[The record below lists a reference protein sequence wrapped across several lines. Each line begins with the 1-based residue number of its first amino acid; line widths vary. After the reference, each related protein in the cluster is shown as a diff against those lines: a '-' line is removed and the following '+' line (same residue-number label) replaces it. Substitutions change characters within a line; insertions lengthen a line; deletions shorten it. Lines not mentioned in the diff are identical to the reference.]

1 MKNELLTLAFFL
13 TLGPLVS
20 CTPQTTAR
28 PQSGSSTLSEIQ
40 RRGELRA
47 GYHVEPPSIVK
58 DPVTGELGGSYIN
71 AIRQIAAGMHVK
83 PVFVEVDLAN
93 FVAGLQNHL
102 YDVSLGP
109 TFKTIPRAQAVAFT
123 NSIYYLGYTG
133 VATKGTAG
141 KYREEAMIDAPGVR
155 VAVKSGSPIEQY
167 VRDNYKKATIVV
179 IDGTDLSVPLQA
191 VSAGKA
197 EVGLMNEHTV
207 EFYVRDHPDV
217 EPVLTDQPK
226 LMGGMGWTVLYGD
239 PDFLNFLNTSLEVLI
254 SNGQMASWERENY
267 SGKSLRRT
275 APELWG
281 NSRQPIVP

>member
-13 TLGPLVS
+13 TLSPLVS
-20 CTPQTTAR
+20 CTTQTNAR

-47 GYHVEPPSIVK
+47 GYHIEPPTIVK
-58 DPVTGELGGSYIN
+58 DPVTGELGGSFIH
-71 AIRQIAAGMHVK
+71 AIRQIAAGLHVK

-93 FVAGLQNHL
+93 FVGGLQNHL

-133 VATKGTAG
+133 VVKKGTAA
-141 KYREEAMIDAPGVR
+141 KYHDEAMIDAPGVR

-207 EFYVRDHPDV
+207 EFYVRDHADV

-226 LMGGMGWTVLYGD
+226 LMGGMAWTVLHGD
-239 PDFLNFLNTSLEVLI
+239 QDWLNFLNTSLEVLI
-254 SNGQMASWERENY
+254 STGQMAIWERENY

-275 APELWG
+275 APALWG
-281 NSRQPIVP
+281 DFRQPIVP

>member
-1 MKNELLTLAFFL
+1 MKNQLLTLAFLL

-20 CTPQTTAR
+20 CTPHTNAA
-28 PQSGSSTLSEIQ
+28 PPSGTSTLSEIQ
-40 RRGELRA
+40 KRGELRI
-47 GYHVEPPSIVK
+47 GYHVEPPTIVK
-58 DPVTGELGGSYIN
+58 DPVTGELGGSFIH

-83 PVFVEVDLAN
+83 PVFVEVDLGN

-133 VATKGTAG
+133 VVRKGAAA

-167 VRDNYKKATIVV
+167 VRDNFKKATIVA
-179 IDGTDLSVPLQA
+179 IDGADLSVPLQA

-217 EPVLTDQPK
+217 EPVLTDHPL
-226 LMGGMGWTVLYGD
+226 LMAGMGWTVLHGD
-239 PDFLNFLNTSLEVLI
+239 PDWLSFLNTSLEVLI
-254 SNGQMASWERENY
+254 STGQLANWERETY

-281 NSRQPIVP
+281 SLRKPFVP